1 MAFTQ
6 FKHSGTLNPEI
17 SVCEKKHSSFA
28 EKAAEEGIVLLKNE
42 NILPISL
49 SASVALLGIGADK
62 TVKGGIGSGDVNNRE
77 SVSIYAGM
85 KEKNADIVSEE
96 WMIMNIAIRKRDLYG
111 KRKFLKKQSM

>member
-49 SASVALLGIGADK
+49 SASVALLGKMCIRDSLNKVTLG
-62 TVKGGIGSGDVNNRE
+62 RE
-77 SVSIYAGM
+77 G
-85 KEKNADIVSEE
+85 
-96 WMIMNIAIRKRDLYG
+96 
-111 KRKFLKKQSM
+111 

>member
-49 SASVALLGIGADK
+49 SASVALL
-62 TVKGGIGSGDVNNRE
+62 
-77 SVSIYAGM
+77 
-85 KEKNADIVSEE
+85 
-96 WMIMNIAIRKRDLYG
+96 
-111 KRKFLKKQSM
+111 